1 MTPRE
6 APRIE
11 TERLILREFRAG
23 DLDPYAATLADEEVM
38 RHMGGKP
45 MIREDSWR
53 RLMSGVG
60 MWAMLGMGPWAVE
73 RKSDGAMVGHCGF
86 FQFHRDMEPPIV
98 GEPEMGWIFDRSV
111 HGQGIAHEA
120 CQAALALGRARASGR
135 QLSGDHR
142 PRQFCL
148 DQAGRASRL
157 RPPARRD
164 VPRGGDGLLPA
175 PRPGLITSH
184 RRRRRRHHRPR
195 SRRRPIRCCSRARS
209 RPS

>member
-1 MTPRE
+1 MSDHPGLDPGSSQTILRE

-86 FQFHRDMEPPIV
+86 FEFQRDMQPSIR

-111 HGQGIAHEA
+111 HGQGIAFEA
-120 CQAALALGRARASGR
+120 CARALEWADEILGAPSYPAIISIENIASMKLAEKLGFER
-135 QLSGDHR
+135 
-142 PRQFCL
+142 L
-148 DQAGRASRL
+148 DDAVY
-157 RPPARRD
+157 RD
-164 VPRGGDGLLPA
+164 EPIAFYR
-175 PRPGLITSH
+175 RPG
-184 RRRRRRHHRPR
+184 RG
-195 SRRRPIRCCSRARS
+195 
-209 RPS
+209 